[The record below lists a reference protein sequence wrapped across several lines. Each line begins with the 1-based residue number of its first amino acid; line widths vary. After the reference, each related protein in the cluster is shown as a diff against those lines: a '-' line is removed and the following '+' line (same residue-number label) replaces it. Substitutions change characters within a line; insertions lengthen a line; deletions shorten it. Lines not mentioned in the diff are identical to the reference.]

1 MKLYRF
7 ITGPDDEKF
16 CMRVTESLNNGW
28 ILYGS
33 PTLSFDSKTPIAGQA
48 LIKTVKEEDFS
59 GNIDLRSY

>member
-28 ILYGS
+28 ELHGS
-33 PTLSFDSKTPIAGQA
+33 PALTFNGMNAIAGQA
-48 LIKTVKEEDFS
+48 LVKTVENEKFS
-59 GNIDLRSY
+59 NDINLRYY